1 MTEEN
6 RAPPGHQYR
15 AGCRMS
21 ADRALARHVGVAA
34 FIVNNNS
41 ETMEGEPA
49 IVSHTRRLPFTTPPP
64 SLHEWWAVLILRD
77 ARTLACTCGI
87 FSNRALLRMRTDGG
101 MLNRG
106 SLQNRSP
113 SSTISRCQTARGMG

>member
-34 FIVNNNS
+34 FIVNNNP

-64 SLHEWWAVLILRD
+64 EL
-77 ARTLACTCGI
+77 ARMVGGPHPSRRAHARRTWI
-87 FSNRALLRMRTDGG
+87 FSNRALLRMRTDGR

-113 SSTISRCQTARGMG
+113 SSIISRCQTARGMG

>member
-6 RAPPGHQYR
+6 RAPPGHQDR

-34 FIVNNNS
+34 FIVNNNP

-64 SLHEWWAVLILRD
+64 R
-77 ARTLACTCGI
+77 ACTNGGRSSS
-87 FSNRALLRMRTDGG
+87 FETRA
-101 MLNRG
+101 
-106 SLQNRSP
+106 RSP
-113 SSTISRCQTARGMG
+113 YLDLFKPRAPCISANRYRASVP